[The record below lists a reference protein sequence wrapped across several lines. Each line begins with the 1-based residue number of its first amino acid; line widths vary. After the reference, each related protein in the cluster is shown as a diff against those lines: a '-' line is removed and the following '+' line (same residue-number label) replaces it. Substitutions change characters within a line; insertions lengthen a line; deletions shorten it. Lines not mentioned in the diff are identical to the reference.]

1 MLRCTIVVHTRL
13 AGHCAPEN
21 AARTHSQGLQ
31 IPTMDQLEARL
42 AGGFLQPIEDEAL
55 QDAVVQALNSI
66 NLGEFEMIR
75 SLPSM
80 VRAVI
85 ATLEKAW
92 QARMDLSDF
101 FVRRKA

>member
-13 AGHCAPEN
+13 AGHCARVN

-31 IPTMDQLEARL
+31 IPTMDQPAARL

-66 NLGEFEMIR
+66 NLGELEMIR